1 MSRFFINFFNGNGIW
16 NGYNRSPS
24 VTDTIKH
31 RRHHQCIK
39 LLAGAKP
46 YLPGLT
52 VTFLLQKDLIYF
64 NRFEKQ
70 MNARKVNVYTS
81 WEYSGD

>member
-1 MSRFFINFFNGNGIW
+1 M
-16 NGYNRSPS
+16 
-24 VTDTIKH
+24 
-31 RRHHQCIK
+31 
-39 LLAGAKP
+39 
-46 YLPGLT
+46 
-52 VTFLLQKDLIYF
+52 TFLLQKDLIYF

>member
-1 MSRFFINFFNGNGIW
+1 MHKIIT
-16 NGYNRSPS
+16 
-24 VTDTIKH
+24 V
-31 RRHHQCIK
+31 
-39 LLAGAKP
+39 AGAKP

-70 MNARKVNVYTS
+70 MNARKVNIYTS